1 MKIAIIG
8 ASAGIGSETVRLAL
22 QRGHTVKALSRNN
35 APLAEHQ
42 SLTKIN
48 GTALSV
54 ADLKTVI
61 ADTDVVIVTVGTK
74 VKKGTKLFSELAKAL
89 VVAISET
96 AYKGNVLIVSGFGTG
111 DSAGYLNLFM
121 RLIIRFFLKDQYKD
135 KTLMEKI
142 ISESKLNWEFIKPGM
157 LTNGPLDTSYKVITE
172 LYQGIK
178 VNKISRASVADYLV
192 NEAEAP
198 RHLLD
203 HVLLSS

>member
-1 MKIAIIG
+1 MNIAIIG

-22 QRGHTVKALSRNN
+22 QRGHTIKALSRNN

-42 SLTKIN
+42 SLMKIN

-54 ADLKTVI
+54 ADLKAAI

-74 VKKGTKLFSELAKAL
+74 AKKGTTLFSELAKAL

-96 AYKGNVLIVSGFGTG
+96 AYKGNVLVVSGFGTG

-121 RLIIRFFLKDQYKD
+121 RLMIRLLLKDQYKD

-142 ISESKLNWEFIKPGM
+142 ISESKVNWEFIKPGM
-157 LTNGPLDTSYKVITE
+157 LTNGPLINSYKVITE

-178 VNKISRASVADYLV
+178 VHKISRTSVADYLV
-192 NEAEAP
+192 KEAELP
-198 RHLLD
+198 KHLLN
-203 HVLLSS
+203 HVVLSS